1 MVSIKKLLFN
11 NVKKLIPRISAT
23 EMIALQSGTTSIDR
37 QLFEG
42 KIKKT
47 SFNNKPQDVFDKK
60 LITELVEKFPEQQIY
75 PHGNY
80 HKLFEFLGINK
91 FFSFLIPEKYGG
103 KVMYVEEMSNI
114 LTYITS
120 ANPTLGV
127 ITMVP
132 NSLGPSELLLH
143 YGTEEQKKEHLPK
156 IIKGQIRWCQGY
168 SEPGSGSDLASLATK
183 AEDIGEKFLVNGQKV
198 WTSYA
203 DKADWIFALVRTGPK
218 EPKHDGIS
226 FLLIDMETKGVS
238 TKPITLISGKSP
250 FCETFFDD
258 VEVPKNNLI
267 GELNTGWTIAKKLL
281 QHERAFISNFGLA
294 AGMGSTKDVVSIAKK
309 HLGDENGK
317 IQNEFYRSE
326 ISSHK
331 IKEHAFGLTLKRA
344 GDEGGKA
351 SATASMFK
359 LYGTEHNKKRHEL
372 MIAASGINGVAWE
385 GDEFEDSD
393 KNLTKAWLRTKGNSL
408 EGGTSEVQLNVI
420 SKRVLGLPS

>member
-1 MVSIKKLLFN
+1 MSELDNFRQEVKDWLKENCPSSMQNGADPKTPVDEVWGGRKAVYKNPDSKIWLEKMGSKGWTMPTVSK
-11 NVKKLIPRISAT
+11 
-23 EMIALQSGTTSIDR
+23 E
-37 QLFEG
+37 
-42 KIKKT
+42 
-47 SFNNKPQDVFDKK
+47 
-60 LITELVEKFPEQQIY
+60 
-75 PHGNY
+75 
-80 HKLFEFLGINK
+80 
-91 FFSFLIPEKYGG
+91 YGG
-103 KVMYVEEMSNI
+103 GGLSKDEVKILNEEMFMI
-114 LTYITS
+114 G
-120 ANPTLGV
+120 AKAP
-127 ITMVP
+127 
-132 NSLGPSELLLH
+132 LLSFGIWMLAPVLLE

-156 IIKGQIRWCQGY
+156 IIKGEIRWCQGY

-183 AEDIGEKFLVNGQKV
+183 AEDMGDHFLVNGQKV

-226 FLLIDMETKGVS
+226 FLLIDMETPGVS

-250 FCETFFDD
+250 FCETFFDNVKASKD
-258 VEVPKNNLI
+258 NLI
-267 GELNTGWTIAKKLL
+267 GELNAGWAIAKALL

-294 AGMGSTKDVVSIAKK
+294 AAMGSGKDLVSIAKK
-309 HLGDENGK
+309 HIGEENGK
-317 IQNEFYRSE
+317 ISNSFYRSE
-326 ISSHK
+326 IATHK

-372 MIAASGINGVAWE
+372 MVSAMGVDGVAWD
-385 GDEFEDSD
+385 GDEFDKEDKD
-393 KNLTKAWLRTKGNSL
+393 LTRAWLRTKGNSL

>member
-1 MVSIKKLLFN
+1 MSELDNFRKE
-11 NVKKLIPRISAT
+11 VKEWLDSNCPKSMRAGADPDT
-23 EMIALQSGTTSIDR
+23 PIDEVWGGR
-37 QLFEG
+37 KAVYKNPDS
-42 KIKKT
+42 KIWL
-47 SFNNKPQDVFDKK
+47 DRMG
-60 LITELVEKFPEQQIY
+60 EKGWTMPTVPSE
-75 PHGNY
+75 
-80 HKLFEFLGINK
+80 
-91 FFSFLIPEKYGG
+91 YGG
-103 KVMYVEEMSNI
+103 GGLNKEEVKI
-114 LTYITS
+114 L
-120 ANPTLGV
+120 NE
-127 ITMVP
+127 
-132 NSLGPSELLLH
+132 ELFAIGARSPLLSFGIWMLAPVLLE
-143 YGTEEQKKEHLPK
+143 YGSEEQKKEHLPK
-156 IIKGQIRWCQGY
+156 IIKGEIRWCQGY

-183 AEDIGEKFLVNGQKV
+183 AEDIGEHFLVNGQKV

-258 VEVPKNNLI
+258 VKVPKSNLV
-267 GELNTGWTIAKKLL
+267 GQLNAGWAIAKALL

-294 AGMGSTKDVVSIAKK
+294 SGMGSKKDIISIAKK
-309 HLGDENGK
+309 HLGEENGK
-317 IQNEFYRSE
+317 ISNGFYRSE
-326 ISSHK
+326 IASHK
-331 IKEHAFGLTLKRA
+331 IKEHAFGLTLQRA

-372 MIAASGINGVAWE
+372 MIAAMGTDGVAWD
-385 GDEFEDSD
+385 GDEFDDSD
-393 KNLTKAWLRTKGNSL
+393 KNLTRSWLRTKGNSL

>member
-1 MVSIKKLLFN
+1 MENLEQF
-11 NVKKLIPRISAT
+11 
-23 EMIALQSGTTSIDR
+23 R
-37 QLFEG
+37 QEVREWLEENCPP
-42 KIKKT
+42 T
-47 SFNNKPQDVFDKK
+47 MRTP
-60 LITELVEKFPEQQIY
+60 LVPEEEVWGGRNAEYVNPESRLWLERMGEKGWTAPNLPKE
-75 PHGNY
+75 
-80 HKLFEFLGINK
+80 
-91 FFSFLIPEKYGG
+91 YGG
-103 KVMYVEEMSNI
+103 GGLDRDQTKVLHQELFRI
-114 LTYITS
+114 KARPAL
-120 ANPTLGV
+120 
-127 ITMVP
+127 
-132 NSLGPSELLLH
+132 NSFGIWMLAPCIIEFGS
-143 YGTEEQKKEHLPK
+143 EEQKREHLPK
-156 IIKGQIRWCQGY
+156 IIKGEIRWCQGY
-168 SEPGSGSDLASLATK
+168 SEPGSGSDLASLSTK
-183 AEDIGEKFLVNGQKV
+183 AEDMGDHYLVNGQKV

-267 GELNTGWTIAKKLL
+267 GELNAGWTIAKKLL

-372 MIAASGINGVAWE
+372 MIAASGINGVAWD
-385 GDEFEDSD
+385 GDEFDDSD
-393 KNLTKAWLRTKGNSL
+393 KNLTRAWLRTKGNSL

-420 SKRVLGLPS
+420 SKRVLGLPSQ

>member
-1 MVSIKKLLFN
+1 MSELDNFRQEVKDWLKENCPSSMQNGADPKTPVDEVWGGRKAVYKNPDSKIWLERMGSKGWTMPTVSK
-11 NVKKLIPRISAT
+11 
-23 EMIALQSGTTSIDR
+23 E
-37 QLFEG
+37 
-42 KIKKT
+42 
-47 SFNNKPQDVFDKK
+47 
-60 LITELVEKFPEQQIY
+60 
-75 PHGNY
+75 
-80 HKLFEFLGINK
+80 
-91 FFSFLIPEKYGG
+91 YGG
-103 KVMYVEEMSNI
+103 GGLSKDEVKILNEEMFMI
-114 LTYITS
+114 G
-120 ANPTLGV
+120 AKAP
-127 ITMVP
+127 
-132 NSLGPSELLLH
+132 LLSFGIWMLAPVLLE

-156 IIKGQIRWCQGY
+156 IIKGEIRWCQGY

-183 AEDIGEKFLVNGQKV
+183 AEDMGDHFLVNGQKV

-226 FLLIDMETKGVS
+226 FLLIDMETPGVS

-250 FCETFFDD
+250 FCETFFDNVKASKD
-258 VEVPKNNLI
+258 NLI
-267 GELNTGWTIAKKLL
+267 GELNAGWAIAKALL

-294 AGMGSTKDVVSIAKK
+294 AAMGSGKDLVSIAKK
-309 HLGDENGK
+309 HIGEENGK
-317 IQNEFYRSE
+317 ISNSFYRSE
-326 ISSHK
+326 IATHK

-372 MIAASGINGVAWE
+372 MVSAMGVDGVAWD
-385 GDEFEDSD
+385 GDEFNKEDKD
-393 KNLTKAWLRTKGNSL
+393 LTRAWLRTKGNSL